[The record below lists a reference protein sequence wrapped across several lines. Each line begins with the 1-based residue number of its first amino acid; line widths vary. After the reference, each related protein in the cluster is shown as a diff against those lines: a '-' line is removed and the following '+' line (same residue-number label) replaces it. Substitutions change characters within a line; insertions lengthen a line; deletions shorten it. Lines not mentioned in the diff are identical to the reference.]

1 MIALV
6 TGASAGIGRDMAI
19 YLSSIGYDLIITARD
34 TLKLRELKSELRT
47 RVKIITADLSKPE
60 NAEKLYNCCKKY
72 NIDFLVNNAGIG
84 VVGKFDETSLEKET
98 DLINLNVLSMHILMK
113 LFLKDFK
120 ERNSGRILNVAS
132 SAGFFPGP
140 LMAAYYAS
148 KNYVVNLSQSVRRE
162 LKEDGSAVSIS
173 VLCPGPVRT
182 QFNIR
187 AGVTNSFS
195 QADSEEVAV
204 YAIKKA
210 LKNYFYIVPTLKMK
224 FAVYGAMI
232 APPELKSGIVYKIQ
246 KKKLQ
251 TDNSFIKKINN
262 L

>member
-6 TGASAGIGRDMAI
+6 TGASTGIGRDMAI
-19 YLSSIGYDLIITARD
+19 YLSSIGYDLIITARN
-34 TLKLRELKSELRT
+34 TEKLKKLKSELKT

-60 NAEKLYNCCKKY
+60 NAVRLYDCCKKY

-98 DLINLNVLSMHILMK
+98 ELINLNVVSMHTLMK
-113 LFLKDFK
+113 LFLKDFTA
-120 ERNSGRILNVAS
+120 RNSGRILNVAS

-148 KNYVVNLSQSVRRE
+148 KNYVVNLSQSVYRE
-162 LKEDGSAVSIS
+162 LKEEGSAVSIS
-173 VLCPGPVRT
+173 VLCPGPVQT

-195 QADSEEVAV
+195 PENSGEVAI
-204 YAIKKA
+204 YAIQKA
-210 LKNYFYIVPTLKMK
+210 LENKFYIVPTLKMK
-224 FAVYGAMI
+224 LAIMGAMI
-232 APPELKSGIVYKIQ
+232 APPGLKSEIVYRIQ
-246 KKKLQ
+246 KNKKPVE
-251 TDNSFIKKINN
+251 
-262 L
+262 

>member
-6 TGASAGIGRDMAI
+6 TGASTGMGRDMAI
-19 YLSSIGYDLIITARD
+19 YLSSIGYDLIITARNYER
-34 TLKLRELKSELRT
+34 LKELKSLLKT

-60 NAEKLYNCCKKY
+60 NAVRLYDCCKKY

-98 DLINLNVLSMHILMK
+98 ELINLNVVSMHILMK
-113 LFLKDFK
+113 LFLKDFTS
-120 ERNSGRILNVAS
+120 RNSGRILNVAS

-148 KNYVVNLSQSVRRE
+148 KNYVVNLSQSVYRE
-162 LKEDGSAVSIS
+162 LRKEESAVSIS
-173 VLCPGPVRT
+173 VLCPGPVQT

-195 QADSEEVAV
+195 PADSGEVAV
-204 YAIKKA
+204 YAIQKA
-210 LKNYFYIVPTLKMK
+210 LENKFYIVPTLKMK
-224 FAVYGAMI
+224 CAILGAMI
-232 APPELKSGIVYKIQ
+232 APPELKSEIVYRIQ
-246 KKKLQ
+246 KNKKPVE
-251 TDNSFIKKINN
+251 
-262 L
+262 

>member
-6 TGASAGIGRDMAI
+6 TGASTGIGHDMAV

-34 TLKLRELKSELRT
+34 GQKLKELKSELKT
-47 RVKIITADLSKPE
+47 RVKIITADLSKSE
-60 NAEKLYNCCKKY
+60 NAVKLYNCCKKY

-84 VVGKFDETSLEKET
+84 VVGKFDETSLERET
-98 DLINLNVLSMHILMK
+98 ELINLNVVSMHILMK

-120 ERNSGRILNVAS
+120 EKNSGRILNVAS

-148 KNYVVNLSQSVRRE
+148 KNYVVNLSQSVYRE
-162 LKEDGSAVSIS
+162 LKEDRSAVSIS
-173 VLCPGPVRT
+173 VLCPGPVQT

-195 QADSEEVAV
+195 PADSKDVAV
-204 YAIKKA
+204 YAIQKA
-210 LKNYFYIVPTLKMK
+210 LRNNFYIVPTLKMK
-224 FAVYGAMI
+224 LAIIGAMI
-232 APPELKSGIVYKIQ
+232 APPELKSGIVYRIQ
-246 KKKLQ
+246 KNKKPV
-251 TDNSFIKKINN
+251 D
-262 L
+262 